1 MSIYE
6 ILAVAAL
13 AAAGLAAFV
22 IYRKDTRGVAE
33 GKPPPVST
41 GRMFDRSPPAKSDQ
55 RPQP

>member
-13 AAAGLAAFV
+13 AAAGIAAFV
-22 IYRKDTRGVAE
+22 IYRKDTRDVAE

-41 GRMFDRSPPAKSDQ
+41 GRMFDRSPAAKNDQ

>member
-6 ILAVAAL
+6 ILATVALVAA
-13 AAAGLAAFV
+13 GGFAFFL
-22 IYRKDTRGVAE
+22 YRKDTKGVAE

-41 GRMFDRSPPAKSDQ
+41 GRMFDRSPPGKNDQ

>member
-13 AAAGLAAFV
+13 AAAGIAAFV
-22 IYRKDTRGVAE
+22 IYRKDTRDVAE
-33 GKPPPVST
+33 GKPPPAST
-41 GRMFDRSPPAKSDQ
+41 GRMFDRSPPGKNDQ